1 MFKNFKSNRAQSLLT
16 LALVAVILIV
26 VNIIANSFNSHI
38 DLTEDGR
45 FTLTEPTKKLVGTVK
60 DPVLVRVLLDG
71 TFPAGFKRLQSAT
84 REMLEDLHKLN
95 GVIEYKF
102 EDPSVNGD
110 DEERKR
116 RFQEMAKEGLVP
128 VRLSVK
134 DDKTKT
140 EQYIFPY
147 AVVNYHGN
155 DIVVKLLE
163 NEMGVNPEMALNNS
177 IGLLEYKFSNA
188 VQKLMENRRANI
200 FFTEG
205 HGELNKDETADLEQ
219 TLSAFYKTA
228 RINLDSITMIPFKD
242 SFNRVDVLVVA
253 KPKTAFTEKQ
263 KFQID
268 NYVMQGGKVMWLID
282 RLNADLLGMQKSGE
296 MLPTDYPLNLEDQ
309 LFKYGIRINP
319 NMVLDMRCAKIPLK
333 VGANSQM
340 ELFDWFYY
348 PLASPNDKHPVSK
361 SVDLIWLQFPSSID
375 TIRTKTD
382 IQKTILLASSKAS
395 RTQFTPTKLNFEI
408 LRYNADPTKFDK
420 GFQPLAVMLE
430 GTFPSLFENRV
441 TAEQAA
447 LMQKLGSEYT
457 PLSKKTKMLVV
468 ADGDI
473 AHNEYDFKQNT
484 MLPLGYNRFVNYKF
498 ANKEFLQ
505 NAIEYMLDDK
515 GIIAA
520 RGKEVKLRLLDKEMA
535 DENATLIRLVN
546 ILLPLGL
553 IGLFGFLFMWRRKRR
568 YAVG

>member
-1 MFKNFKSNRAQSLLT
+1 
-16 LALVAVILIV
+16 
-26 VNIIANSFNSHI
+26 
-38 DLTEDGR
+38 
-45 FTLTEPTKKLVGTVK
+45 
-60 DPVLVRVLLDG
+60 
-71 TFPAGFKRLQSAT
+71 
-84 REMLEDLHKLN
+84 
-95 GVIEYKF
+95 
-102 EDPSVNGD
+102 
-110 DEERKR
+110 
-116 RFQEMAKEGLVP
+116 
-128 VRLSVK
+128 
-134 DDKTKT
+134 
-140 EQYIFPY
+140 
-147 AVVNYHGN
+147 
-155 DIVVKLLE
+155 
-163 NEMGVNPEMALNNS
+163 
-177 IGLLEYKFSNA
+177 
-188 VQKLMENRRANI
+188 
-200 FFTEG
+200 
-205 HGELNKDETADLEQ
+205 
-219 TLSAFYKTA
+219 
-228 RINLDSITMIPFKD
+228 
-242 SFNRVDVLVVA
+242 
-253 KPKTAFTEKQ
+253 
-263 KFQID
+263 
-268 NYVMQGGKVMWLID
+268 MQGGKVMWLID

-296 MLPTDYPLNLEDQ
+296 MLPTDYPLNIEDQ
-309 LFKYGIRINP
+309 LFKYGVRINP
-319 NMVLDMRCAKIPLK
+319 NMVLDLRCAKIPLK
-333 VGANSQM
+333 VGANTQM

-408 LRYNADPTKFDK
+408 LRYRAEPDKFNK

-441 TAEQAA
+441 TAEQTVM
-447 LMQKLGSEYT
+447 MQKLGTEYT

-473 AHNEYDFKQNT
+473 AHNEYDVKQNT

-535 DENATLIRLVN
+535 EENATLIRLVN

-553 IGLFGFLFMWRRKRR
+553 VGIFGFLFMWRRKRR
-568 YAVG
+568 FAV